1 MRKNKGTI
9 KCDKRIVICDVGTGT
24 AQYEDETVKCEKKN
38 KRFVKYDKRIVTCN
52 IRIAQYEDE
61 TIKCD
66 VLVT

>member
-9 KCDKRIVICDVGTGT
+9 KCDKRIVICDVGT

-52 IRIAQYEDE
+52 IRTAQYEDE

>member
-9 KCDKRIVICDVGTGT
+9 KCDKRIVICNVGT

-52 IRIAQYEDE
+52 IRTA
-61 TIKCD
+61 
-66 VLVT
+66 

>member
-1 MRKNKGTI
+1 MWQK
-9 KCDKRIVICDVGTGT
+9 IVICDVGT

-52 IRIAQYEDE
+52 IRTTQYEDE

>member
-1 MRKNKGTI
+1 MW
-9 KCDKRIVICDVGTGT
+9 
-24 AQYEDETVKCEKKN
+24 EKN

-52 IRIAQYEDE
+52 IRTAQYEDE